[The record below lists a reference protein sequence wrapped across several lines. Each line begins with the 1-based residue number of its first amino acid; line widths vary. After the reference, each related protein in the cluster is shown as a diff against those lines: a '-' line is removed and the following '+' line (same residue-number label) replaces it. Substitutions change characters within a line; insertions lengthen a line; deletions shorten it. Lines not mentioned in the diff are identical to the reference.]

1 MDFFADSVIVSY
13 PSFTSTS
20 SSILSFPSA
29 QSNLSFAMTVPIVS
43 QKDSTV
49 YQELMDKQI
58 AVLYTDKP
66 TLTSV
71 LYKYYK

>member
-20 SSILSFPSA
+20 TSILSFPST
-29 QSNLSFAMTVPIVS
+29 QSNLSFAMTVPIV

-49 YQELMDKQI
+49 YQELMDHQI
-58 AVLYTDKP
+58 AVLYTDSP

-71 LYKYYK
+71 LYK